1 MFQLLLELAEI
12 VRSDV
17 LNWKALFLLAG
28 LLVVSSQEPAMAQPI
43 VEIESGTQKGFNQYV
58 LSYLSKIETQLASDQ
73 EFLFS
78 DREIPVVRERLK
90 AGEVMIKQVE
100 ETPVIEGGIIH
111 HWRGAVFFPTVKM
124 KQVVDLLTDYERH
137 QEIYPE
143 VIESRL
149 VEKQGNHIRGFLRLK
164 KKQFFVIVL
173 DTEYETE
180 IIPVTESRQAI
191 HSASTRISEI
201 RDFGKSDQQELPV
214 GKDSGFVWRLN
225 TYWRLEQGD
234 TGVFAE
240 CDSISLSRGI
250 PSAIDWMIRPIING
264 VPRQTLEALLKN
276 TREALA
282 VK

>member
-1 MFQLLLELAEI
+1 MKS
-12 VRSDV
+12 VV
-17 LNWKALFLLAG
+17 LNWKVIFMLAAM
-28 LLVVSSQEPAMAQPI
+28 LAVSGSAIAQPI
-43 VEIESGTQKGFNQYV
+43 VEIQSDTQEGFDRYI

-78 DREIPVVRERLK
+78 DRDIPVVRERLK

-100 ETPVIEGGIIH
+100 ETPEIEGGIIH
-111 HWRGAVFFPTVKM
+111 HWRGSAFFPTVKM
-124 KQVVDLLTDYERH
+124 KQVVDLLTDYNRH

-143 VIESRL
+143 VIESRIL
-149 VEKQGNHIRGFLRLK
+149 EKQGNHIRGYLRLK

-173 DTEYETE
+173 DTEYDTE
-180 IIPVTESRQAI
+180 IIPVTETRQAI
-191 HSASTRISEI
+191 HSSSTRISEI
-201 RDFGKSDQQELPV
+201 RDFGKADQLELPV

-250 PSAIDWMIRPIING
+250 PSAVDWMIRPIING
-264 VPRQTLEALLKN
+264 VPRQALEGLLKD
-276 TREALA
+276 TQKELA
-282 VK
+282 SR